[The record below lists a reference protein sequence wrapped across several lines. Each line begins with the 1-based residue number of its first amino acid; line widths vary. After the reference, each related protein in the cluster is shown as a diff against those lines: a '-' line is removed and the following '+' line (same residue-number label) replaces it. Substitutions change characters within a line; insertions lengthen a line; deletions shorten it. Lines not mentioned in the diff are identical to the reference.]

1 MPLPGG
7 VAICWGL
14 KEPAYAASPLLP
26 DLNQELPRERT
37 SLEQMAGDCHATNG
51 SEISFYWCF
60 PFWVLA
66 AQLQLRGIALAGLSD
81 FEAAGRSPGLI
92 ILVDLPLQRSALQ
105 QLSSRYPGVP
115 LVLLVAETP
124 LERQAQHC
132 AANLHYFSA
141 VLSYN
146 GRLGSNCP
154 QLQVFNLPF
163 RFSRSTQHHIQPLL
177 SPLKRPV
184 LCTYVGNAH
193 SSGWRRNYQYQLGWR
208 GWPLL
213 WQYLQGWRL
222 PIAAAWRDERYG
234 AYGVRAAAVLAASS
248 VFASRFV
255 LSGKGWGTGG
265 TGWFSRWFP
274 DRRLKLQSQHLG
286 LSPGSKVTALRNST
300 FTLACENYLG
310 DPGYVSEKVF
320 DAMAAGS
327 IPIYIGAPGSLPVE
341 LNGAVIDLSGLPRR
355 VLKSPAKLKAVLAEI
370 AAMPEDELVQRQQ
383 ACLNFMD
390 QRYEKLC
397 GLDPFLKAFD
407 AVMDELSP
415 CASC

>member
-1 MPLPGG
+1 MAPEG

-14 KEPAYAASPLLP
+14 KEPAYGAAPLLP
-26 DLNQELPRERT
+26 ALDQVLPQELAA
-37 SLEQMAGDCHATNG
+37 LEQQVSQCHAVHG

-66 AQLQLRGIALAGLSD
+66 AQLQSQRIAVAGLSD
-81 FEAAGRSPGLI
+81 FEAAGRIPQLI
-92 ILVDLPLQRSALQ
+92 VLVDLPLQRSGLQ
-105 QLSSRYPGVP
+105 CLITRYPDVP

-132 AANLHYFSA
+132 GVNLCSFAA

-146 GRLGSNCP
+146 RRLGSCCP
-154 QLQVFNLPF
+154 QLQSCNLPF
-163 RFSRSTQHHIQPLL
+163 RFSRGPQRTSQTLL
-177 SPLKRPV
+177 SPVERPV
-184 LCTYVGNAH
+184 SCTYVGNAH

-234 AYGVRAAAVLAASS
+234 AYGVRAAAVIAASS

-255 LSGKGWGTGG
+255 LSGKSWGTGG

-407 AVMDELSP
+407 AVIDELNP
-415 CASC
+415 CASF

>member
-1 MPLPGG
+1 MAPEG

-14 KEPAYAASPLLP
+14 KEPAYGAAPLLP
-26 DLNQELPRERT
+26 SLDQVLPQELAA
-37 SLEQMAGDCHATNG
+37 LEQQVSQCHAVHG

-66 AQLQLRGIALAGLSD
+66 AKLQSRGIAVAGLSD
-81 FEAAGRSPGLI
+81 FEAARRIPQLI
-92 ILVDLPLQRSALQ
+92 VLVDLPLQRSGLQ
-105 QLSSRYPGVP
+105 RLISRYPGVP

-132 AANLHYFSA
+132 GANLHYFSA

-146 GRLGSNCP
+146 GRLGSSCP
-154 QLQVFNLPF
+154 QLQVCNLPF
-163 RFSRSTQHHIQPLL
+163 RFSRGLQPTSKQPL
-177 SPLKRPV
+177 SPAERSIA
-184 LCTYVGNAH
+184 CTYVGNAH

-255 LSGKGWGTGG
+255 LSGKSWGTGG

-274 DRRLKLQSQHLG
+274 DRRLKFQSQHLG

-320 DAMAAGS
+320 DAMSAGS
-327 IPIYIGAPGSLPVE
+327 IPIYIGAPDSLPVE
-341 LNGAVIDLSGLPRR
+341 LKNAVIDLSGLPRR
-355 VLKSPAKLKAVLAEI
+355 VLQSPQRLQAVLTEI
-370 AAMPEDELVQRQQ
+370 TAMPEEELLQRQQ

-390 QRYEKLC
+390 QCYEQFY

-407 AVMDELSP
+407 SVLDELSP

>member
-1 MPLPGG
+1 MHPHG

-14 KEPAYAASPLLP
+14 KEPEYGSAPLLP
-26 DLNQELPRERT
+26 ALGQSLPQGQEDLER
-37 SLEQMAGDCHATNG
+37 LVVDHHGALG

-60 PFWVLA
+60 PFWILA
-66 AQLQLRGIALAGLSD
+66 AHLQPQGIEVAGLKD
-81 FEAAGRSPGLI
+81 FETAGCTPDLI
-92 ILVDLPLQRSALQ
+92 LLVDLPQQRSELQRLIG
-105 QLSSRYPGVP
+105 RYPGVTF
-115 LVLLVAETP
+115 VLLVGETP

-132 AANLHYFSA
+132 SANLRCFSA

-146 GRLGSNCP
+146 RRLGSSCP
-154 QLQVFNLPF
+154 QLQSCNLPF
-163 RFSRSTQHHIQPLL
+163 RFSRSLNNPIEALLPPLQ
-177 SPLKRPV
+177 RPM

-213 WQYLQGWRL
+213 WQYIQGWRL
-222 PIAAAWRDERYG
+222 PLAAAWRDERYG
-234 AYGVRAAAVLAASS
+234 AYGVRAAAVLAARS
-248 VFASRFV
+248 VFGSRFL
-255 LSGKGWGTGG
+255 LSGKGWDNGG
-265 TGWFSRWFP
+265 SGWFSRWFP
-274 DRRLKLQSQHLG
+274 DQRLQLPSQDLG
-286 LSPGSKVTALRNST
+286 LMPGSKVTALRNST

-327 IPIYIGAPGSLPVE
+327 IPIYIGAPSSLPVE
-341 LNGAVIDLSGLPRR
+341 LNGAVIDLSGLPSR
-355 VLKSPAKLKAVLAEI
+355 VLKSPTKLKAVLTEI

-407 AVMDELSP
+407 AVIDELSI

>member
-1 MPLPGG
+1 MLGAQG
-7 VAICWGL
+7 A
-14 KEPAYAASPLLP
+14 AYGAAPLLP
-26 DLNQELPRERT
+26 ALDQVLPQELAA
-37 SLEQMAGDCHATNG
+37 LEQQVSQDHAVHG

-66 AQLQLRGIALAGLSD
+66 AQLQSQGIAVAGLSD
-81 FEAAGRSPGLI
+81 FEAAGRIPQLI
-92 ILVDLPLQRSALQ
+92 VMVDLPLQHSGLQ
-105 QLSSRYPGVP
+105 RLISRYPSVP

-132 AANLHYFSA
+132 GANLRSFAA

-146 GRLGSNCP
+146 RRLGARCP
-154 QLQVFNLPF
+154 QLHRCNLPF
-163 RFSRSTQHHIQPLL
+163 RFSRGLQPASQTVL
-177 SPLKRPV
+177 SPIERTIA
-184 LCTYVGNAH
+184 CTYVGNAH

-255 LSGKGWGTGG
+255 LSGKSWGTGG

-390 QRYEKLC
+390 QCYEQFY

-407 AVMDELSP
+407 AVIDELSP

>member
-1 MPLPGG
+1 M
-7 VAICWGL
+7 I
-14 KEPAYAASPLLP
+14 
-26 DLNQELPRERT
+26 
-37 SLEQMAGDCHATNG
+37 
-51 SEISFYWCF
+51 
-60 PFWVLA
+60 
-66 AQLQLRGIALAGLSD
+66 
-81 FEAAGRSPGLI
+81 
-92 ILVDLPLQRSALQ
+92 
-105 QLSSRYPGVP
+105 
-115 LVLLVAETP
+115 
-124 LERQAQHC
+124 
-132 AANLHYFSA
+132 
-141 VLSYN
+141 
-146 GRLGSNCP
+146 
-154 QLQVFNLPF
+154 
-163 RFSRSTQHHIQPLL
+163 
-177 SPLKRPV
+177 
-184 LCTYVGNAH
+184 
-193 SSGWRRNYQYQLGWR
+193 
-208 GWPLL
+208 
-213 WQYLQGWRL
+213 
-222 PIAAAWRDERYG
+222 
-234 AYGVRAAAVLAASS
+234 AASS

-255 LSGKGWGTGG
+255 LSGKSWGTGG

-390 QRYEKLC
+390 QRYEKVC

-407 AVMDELSP
+407 AVIDELSP